1 MLKFLH
7 LGAALAA
14 VLSSQVTGSLPSV
27 PEDTANQWAQAS
39 THKLVVTEET
49 ANADTDVINANSILT
64 ADSSNNTPGVA
75 EKLGPVGT
83 MLVVAAVGGGAAAVI
98 LSAKSQSPATSDM
111 IPYSRSNGNS
121 YKSSSTL
128 SHESKENTIR
138 LEQAS
143 RKLQKKLLRLLHD
156 ERDTALRL
164 VSQVKMKNPDR
175 SINWCVEKV
184 IYDLERDRG
193 SY

>member
-14 VLSSQVTGSLPSV
+14 VLSTQITGSPPSV
-27 PEDTANQWAQAS
+27 AKDADNQWVQAS
-39 THKLVVTEET
+39 THNLVVTET
-49 ANADTDVINANSILT
+49 GNADVTNANSILT
-64 ADSSNNTPGVA
+64 ADSSNNTPEVA
-75 EKLGPVGT
+75 EKLGPLGT
-83 MLVVAAVGGGAAAVI
+83 MLGIAAVGGGAAAVI
-98 LSAKSQSPATSDM
+98 LSASKSNNAF
-111 IPYSRSNGNS
+111 
-121 YKSSSTL
+121 KSSSTL

-143 RKLQKKLLRLLHD
+143 RKNQKQLLRLLHD

-164 VSQVKMKNPDR
+164 VSQVKMKNPDK
-175 SINWCVEKV
+175 SIDWCVEKV

>member
-27 PEDTANQWAQAS
+27 PENAANQWTQAS

-49 ANADTDVINANSILT
+49 ANADTDVINANSIFT

-83 MLVVAAVGGGAAAVI
+83 MLGIAAVGGGAAAVI
-98 LSAKSQSPATSDM
+98 LSANKINNP
-111 IPYSRSNGNS
+111 

-156 ERDTALRL
+156 EQDTALRL